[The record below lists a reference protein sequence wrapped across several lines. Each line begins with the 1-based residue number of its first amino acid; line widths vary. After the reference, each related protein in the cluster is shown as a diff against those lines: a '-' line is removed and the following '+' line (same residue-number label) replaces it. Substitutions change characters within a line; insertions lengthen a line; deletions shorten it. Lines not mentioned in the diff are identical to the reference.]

1 MEENKLSVTP
11 ADRERTIVRTS
22 VTGIIVNVALSAAK
36 AAVGFISGSIAVVLD
51 AVNNLTDALSS
62 VITIIGAKLAGRRPD
77 KKHPLGHGRIEYVS
91 SMIIS
96 ALVLYAGVTSLIE
109 SIKKIITPAE
119 ADYSPVSLAIIAA
132 AVIAKLLLGTYVKKQ
147 GKRVNSGA
155 LTASGSDALFDAILS
170 ASVLVSAIVFLTT
183 GLSLEAYVGVIISL
197 FIIRSGIEM
206 LRESIDEILGRRM
219 DPEITSRIREAVESD
234 PSVMGAYDL
243 ILNSYGPE
251 RVIGSVHVEV
261 PDTMTAEEIDA
272 MERRIAGRVYEE
284 HGVLLTGIGIYSV
297 GTGEGVSAMR
307 AEATRIIMKHEGV
320 LQIHGFRVDE
330 AEKRMNVDVILD
342 YDMKHRDEV
351 FGDICRELDE
361 AFPEYKVSPIM
372 DIDI

>member
-1 MEENKLSVTP
+1 M
-11 ADRERTIVRTS
+11 
-22 VTGIIVNVALSAAK
+22 
-36 AAVGFISGSIAVVLD
+36 
-51 AVNNLTDALSS
+51 
-62 VITIIGAKLAGRRPD
+62 
-77 KKHPLGHGRIEYVS
+77 
-91 SMIIS
+91 
-96 ALVLYAGVTSLIE
+96 
-109 SIKKIITPAE
+109 
-119 ADYSPVSLAIIAA
+119 
-132 AVIAKLLLGTYVKKQ
+132 
-147 GKRVNSGA
+147 NSGA

-206 LRESIDEILGRRM
+206 LRESIDEILGRLM

-307 AEATRIIMKHEGV
+307 AEATRIIMTHEGV
-320 LQIHGFRVDE
+320 LQIHGCRVDE
-330 AEKRMNVDVILD
+330 AEMQA
-342 YDMKHRDEV
+342 
-351 FGDICRELDE
+351 
-361 AFPEYKVSPIM
+361 AFPEFYQ
-372 DIDI
+372 